1 MGDMGKPLPAS
12 RLAILPATSHTAVIG
27 QTDLLHAFIRQN
39 SFGILISVD
48 GNKPVAT
55 HIPLLLNTDQNLI
68 EGHLAKPNPHCALLD
83 GRPATCIFAGPHAY
97 VSSLWYESQP
107 NVPTWNYTA
116 VHVHGRAQAIADPVR
131 IREILSRTVE
141 TYDPKLHSTPQTE
154 REEAYYRKQEKG
166 IIAFEIA
173 IESIQGKFKLNQNK
187 TEQDRRNVVAELSK
201 SPLASDQDV
210 SKLMSEQL

>member
-1 MGDMGKPLPAS
+1 VYVPKAYSVD
-12 RLAILPATSHTAVIG
+12 
-27 QTDLLHAFIRQN
+27 DLDTLHEFIHQN

-48 GNKPVAT
+48 GDKPVAT
-55 HIPLLLNTDQNLI
+55 HLPLLLDTERNLI

-131 IREILSRTVE
+131 IREILRKTIE
-141 TYDPKLHSTPQTE
+141 TYDPKLHATPQTE
-154 REEAYYRKQEKG
+154 REEAYYVKQEKG
-166 IIAFEIA
+166 IIAFQIA

-187 TEQDRRNVVAELSK
+187 TEQDQRNVIAELAN
-201 SPLASDQDV
+201 SPIATEREV
-210 SKLMSEQL
+210 AAIMKP